1 MTVEAVEMALHALS
15 TKREARGEF
24 RDAQQAFLGRFN
36 LTADE
41 QAQVAGFDVRA
52 MQAVGVSPLLTM
64 GYWMTNAPDRS
75 MRAYLGAL
83 APEEAR

>member
-15 TKREARGEF
+15 TKREARSEF

-36 LTADE
+36 LEADE

-52 MQAVGVSPLLTM
+52 MQAAGVSPLLTM

-75 MRAYLGAL
+75 MPAYLGAL
-83 APEEAR
+83 RPEEAR